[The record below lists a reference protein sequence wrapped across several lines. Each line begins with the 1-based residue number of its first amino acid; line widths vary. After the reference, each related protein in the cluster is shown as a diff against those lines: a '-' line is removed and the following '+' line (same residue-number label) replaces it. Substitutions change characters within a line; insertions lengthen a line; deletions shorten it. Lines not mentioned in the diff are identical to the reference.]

1 MELVERWDRTI
12 GAIRPP
18 ATPNHDGEEQH
29 SHPQSGKKG
38 KRDKGDKHKH
48 DAADKE
54 PTKQEVSVNNIMCQ
68 CTFAKAGDICVPITG
83 QNSQFIL
90 P

>member
-1 MELVERWDRTI
+1 MFTVTKSSRFKTFEVSYKEIMEVVERWDRTI

-18 ATPNHDGEEQH
+18 ATPNHEADEQH

-48 DAADKE
+48 EVADKE
-54 PTKQEVSVNNIMCQ
+54 PIKQEKEVS
-68 CTFAKAGDICVPITG
+68 
-83 QNSQFIL
+83 
-90 P
+90 